1 MRMKKRVVQILG
13 AFVLV
18 AAVLSG
24 CGKQQSNGE
33 GGSTKNSD
41 SKNYV
46 YSCEILP
53 INQEAPAL
61 GQMIKVGDTIYG
73 YGYNWSDDYANATL
87 DFYEIKEDG
96 SMGNT
101 FSFEEPNGTSYS
113 NICADDAGNLFC
125 IKNVYGSSQGEG
137 IAGDST
143 AEAEGETLE
152 EDYYDDYYLAGLSL
166 NGEETFSVKLN
177 DVPELQ
183 ELEQQEGYFSVYG
196 MFAAK
201 DSLYV
206 SCMGKYVKFDKE
218 GNCQGFLTSGSNEEE
233 FDGAYMVTLQNGTVV
248 AETYKDDGVYL
259 SQVDLEAGTMQEGS
273 KLPGSSYGY
282 SLYPGIGYDLYL
294 ADGNGLYGYNLG
306 QEDKTKLFDFVASDL
321 GCYGLGNLL
330 ALSETQFLATY
341 SDSEVDSVIAKFTK
355 VPPEEV
361 KDKQV
366 ITLAMAFSDW
376 QVRTEVIKFNK
387 NSDTY
392 RIELQDYSTYAT
404 DEDYRA
410 GLTKLNADLASGK
423 VPDILLLDSGMPVE
437 SYQNKGLF
445 EDLKPFIEKDE
456 ELELDNFMP
465 NIIEAFS
472 SGGKLY
478 SIVPGYSIQTLAV
491 KTADVGNATSWT
503 VEEAQKV
510 LASKPEGT
518 QFLAETTRDQMLNYC
533 INMAGSQFV
542 DQESGKCSFSSD
554 EFINLLEF
562 VKTFPEKY
570 DDQDFDEDYYNN
582 YDSMWRQGKVLAYS
596 AYLGDFGS
604 FNRLKKGTFGED
616 ITLIG
621 FPANGENGSV
631 IMPSIRF
638 AMSSKS
644 ANKDAAWQFIRTFL
658 MEDYQKDMGYL
669 PISISQMEKM
679 AQEAT
684 QKPYYMDENGNKV
697 EYDDT
702 WYIGDTE
709 ITISPMTEQETKD
722 YMAFLQSCNKVYM
735 EDEALL
741 QIVQEEAA
749 PFFAGQKSARDVAG
763 IIQSR
768 AQLYVNETR

>member
-1 MRMKKRVVQILG
+1 
-13 AFVLV
+13 
-18 AAVLSG
+18 
-24 CGKQQSNGE
+24 
-33 GGSTKNSD
+33 
-41 SKNYV
+41 
-46 YSCEILP
+46 
-53 INQEAPAL
+53 
-61 GQMIKVGDTIYG
+61 
-73 YGYNWSDDYANATL
+73 
-87 DFYEIKEDG
+87 
-96 SMGNT
+96 
-101 FSFEEPNGTSYS
+101 
-113 NICADDAGNLFC
+113 
-125 IKNVYGSSQGEG
+125 
-137 IAGDST
+137 
-143 AEAEGETLE
+143 
-152 EDYYDDYYLAGLSL
+152 
-166 NGEETFSVKLN
+166 
-177 DVPELQ
+177 
-183 ELEQQEGYFSVYG
+183 
-196 MFAAK
+196 
-201 DSLYV
+201 
-206 SCMGKYVKFDKE
+206 
-218 GNCQGFLTSGSNEEE
+218 
-233 FDGAYMVTLQNGTVV
+233 MVTLQNGTVV

-294 ADGNGLYGYNLG
+294 ADGNGVYGYNLG

-392 RIELQDYSTYAT
+392 RIELQDYSAYATDEDYRAGLTKLNADLAKDKQVITLAMAFSDWQVRTEVIKFNKNSDTYRIELQDYSAYAT